1 MISIILSNAS
11 RSILS
16 HDLVGETAR
25 ELNVDIVITT
35 EPNLGTAARHDWLAD
50 AVGDVAIT
58 IISNRIG
65 WQLHHRGKGILA
77 IILPNFVLVAGYVS
91 PNIGI
96 AEYELYIDEIQRVIL
111 QSPKRAV
118 VMGDFNCKA
127 TIAGSSYT
135 NRRGQIF
142 TEMMMATDM
151 ICLND
156 DSYTFEAR
164 GHRSVLDLTLVD
176 NSWDPSHYQWRV
188 LRSKTGSDHFATIFS
203 FDGIR
208 PVIGRTPKPPRLSKR
223 QVEVVVDKVARKLM
237 DGREVTPFLQELING
252 IRPFLILQELIVTEM
267 ARIPQNIRVYQ
278 PAYW

>member
-1 MISIILSNAS
+1 MEIDV
-11 RSILS
+11 
-16 HDLVGETAR
+16 DL
-25 ELNVDIVITT
+25 LVIT
-35 EPNLGTAARHDWLAD
+35 EPNRIEAARHVWTTDTA
-50 AVGDVAIT
+50 GDVAVRSY
-58 IISNRIG
+58 SNRIG
-65 WQLHHRGKGILA
+65 WQLHHRGEGILA

-164 GHRSVLDLTLVD
+164 GHRSVLDLKLVD
-176 NSWDPSHYQWRV
+176 NSWDPSLYQWRV
-188 LRSKTGSDHFATIFS
+188 LRSETGSDHFAT
-203 FDGIR
+203 
-208 PVIGRTPKPPRLSKR
+208 
-223 QVEVVVDKVARKLM
+223 
-237 DGREVTPFLQELING
+237 
-252 IRPFLILQELIVTEM
+252 
-267 ARIPQNIRVYQ
+267 
-278 PAYW
+278 